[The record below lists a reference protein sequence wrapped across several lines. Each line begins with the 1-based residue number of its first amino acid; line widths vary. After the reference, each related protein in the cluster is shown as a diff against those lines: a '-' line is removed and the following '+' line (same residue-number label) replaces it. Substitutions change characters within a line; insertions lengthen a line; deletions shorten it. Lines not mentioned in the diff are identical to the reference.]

1 MKETSQADGKMQPT
15 SAAYEQTAIGA
26 RSGEL
31 DRLKSHFLAAM
42 RHELRAP
49 VDSIIAS
56 TDLLARAGLSAEHSE
71 RIGSIRKNCNAIVR
85 IIESS
90 KICIDSRKSVRRT
103 CSKSWPISGSR
114 RGLAARTASCGE
126 AHNRGAPAGI
136 RRRGPKPAQRLQVS
150 GTLFA
155 PIVASHNANF
165 RNVR

>member
-1 MKETSQADGKMQPT
+1 MKEASQADGKMQPT

-85 IIESS
+85 IIEDMHRFTQIGPANMFEELANFWLATRFGGPDRIMRRSAQPRRPGRHPASRS
-90 KICIDSRKSVRRT
+90 KA
-103 CSKSWPISGSR
+103 G
-114 RGLAARTASCGE
+114 AATAS
-126 AHNRGAPAGI
+126 
-136 RRRGPKPAQRLQVS
+136 
-150 GTLFA
+150 
-155 PIVASHNANF
+155 
-165 RNVR
+165 